1 MLVMVVKIVFNIV
14 SLLSFVLLPC
24 MFVILRTCHPD
35 GTEGSL
41 PLFLDASLC
50 SSMTSACHCHPAC
63 LSSFVLVIL
72 TERKDLFPR
81 SFRCF
86 APLQHDK
93 YLLLSSCL
101 FVILRTCHPD
111 GTEGSL
117 SPFF

>member
-14 SLLSFVLLPC
+14 PLLSFGLLPC
-24 MFVILRTCHPD
+24 MFVILRI
-35 GTEGSL
+35 
-41 PLFLDASLC
+41 
-50 SSMTSACHCHPAC
+50 
-63 LSSFVLVIL
+63 VIL

-101 FVILRTCHPD
+101 FVILSETKD
-111 GTEGSL
+111 L
-117 SPFF
+117 